1 MTRRTCRYFVYAN
14 GHQGEEMTSK
24 NDQPYSQQW
33 ESIRTTGMVD
43 DGTDLRD
50 YANYKCKRCGEPM
63 SETRRP

>member
-50 YANYKCKRCGEPM
+50 YANYKC
-63 SETRRP
+63 